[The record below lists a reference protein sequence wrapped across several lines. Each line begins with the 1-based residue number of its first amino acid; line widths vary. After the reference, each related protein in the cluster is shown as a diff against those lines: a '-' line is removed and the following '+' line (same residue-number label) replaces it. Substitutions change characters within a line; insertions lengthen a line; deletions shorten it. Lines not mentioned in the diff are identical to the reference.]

1 MGEEVRHFTLDRR
14 EDNTYGWPTNE
25 IVKVFLQAG
34 YQDGQ
39 KEMELNVRGKKYK
52 VLRREPVTV
61 FYDEDGNTLFD
72 VENSRLKKE
81 YQALINDISN
91 ATDQDKGGVAEKS
104 MSGEEDSN
112 ESPTFSEAQ
121 QTQEDNKS
129 LELRAKEKLKKELAE
144 AKDKTLAD
152 PVIKYLMKRREEDTG
167 MAEDVLQTH
176 KTWGNCLIYIY
187 GKARKQ
193 SNGKCAAVRDDV
205 VYEWAEDYFRL
216 DDKAEKK
223 EVKRKGQEKKKKV
236 EVEKGKPVS
245 GKQKKKTE
253 DKASAK
259 PKKSAETEKKSEK
272 IPKKKEPEGQM
283 SLFDLL

>member
-1 MGEEVRHFTLDRR
+1 MGEEVRHFTLDQR
-14 EDNTYGWPTNE
+14 EDNTYGWPANE
-25 IVKVFLQAG
+25 IVKVFLQEG
-34 YQDGQ
+34 YRDGQ
-39 KEMELNVRGKKYK
+39 KEMELNIRGKKYK
-52 VLRREPVTV
+52 VLRRETVTV

-72 VENSRLKKE
+72 VENSRLEEE
-81 YQALINDISN
+81 YKALMND
-91 ATDQDKGGVAEKS
+91 A
-104 MSGEEDSN
+104 SN
-112 ESPTFSEAQ
+112 ETHSNKATTFSEAQ

-129 LELRAKEKLKKELAE
+129 LGLRAKEKLKRELAE
-144 AKDKTLAD
+144 AKDKTLVD
-152 PVIKYLMKRREEDTG
+152 PVIKYLMKRCEEDTG